1 RRSSDLIRRRVGD
14 EEVGVAVPAQPE
26 RLPQG
31 VRHHPAEALVREG
44 PVEEVAHP
52 DRLARDPDR
61 TAGGTSGEVGRIGV
75 EGVDVGDGEGGG
87 APARRPVPGGG
98 SVHASRYYLS
108 VTSVRRS
115 AKRHLEVTST
125 PPPVPFGFLGC
136 TPSPHPCPSPG
147 PRAPEERT

>member
-1 RRSSDLIRRRVGD
+1 VDVLERVDGDGDLLEGAVIRHELPECRTIRRRVGD
-14 EEVGVAVPAQPE
+14 EEVGVAGPAQPE

-115 AKRHLEVTST
+115 AKR
-125 PPPVPFGFLGC
+125 
-136 TPSPHPCPSPG
+136 
-147 PRAPEERT
+147 